1 MSDRRYNVKDYLR
14 DEIIPEL
21 REIDELSEQM
31 YRKIPSNVEE
41 SANFELIRM
50 RIENIKEIIG
60 YYS

>member
-1 MSDRRYNVKDYLR
+1 MSNRRYNIKDYLS
-14 DEIIPEL
+14 DEVIPEL
-21 REIDELSEQM
+21 KGIDELAEQM

-60 YYS
+60 YYN

>member
-1 MSDRRYNVKDYLR
+1 MSNRRYNIKDYLR

-21 REIDELSEQM
+21 REIDELAEQM

>member
-1 MSDRRYNVKDYLR
+1 MSDRRYNIKDYLR

-21 REIDELSEQM
+21 SRIDELAEQM